1 MFFTDNYYKSVS
13 LFEQEMMSNKPF
25 IDLDGKIKR
34 REYANPKDY
43 KIIKIPYKN
52 DGKFVRINMNNKKDS
67 VYNIST
73 IHEGE

>member
-1 MFFTDNYYKSVS
+1 
-13 LFEQEMMSNKPF
+13 MSNKPF

-52 DGKFVRINMNNKKDS
+52 DGKFVRINMN
-67 VYNIST
+67 IST